1 VSREE
6 ARVEALDYDPVD
18 LAYPPVTPVIREVAP
33 MILV

>member
-18 LAYPPVTPVIREVAP
+18 LDYPPITPGIR
-33 MILV
+33 